1 MPKFYQSQQVKVNML
16 KSNMEIKHTIWFNT
30 ITHRIDDLRTDEIQP
45 KIEKHFEEIA
55 GTKRKYYMD
64 LRSADNRSIYTDVI
78 DPSLPNEKVKVLIKE
93 NTKERLPYRFYFS
106 GNYNSGEGGL
116 ADYDENNQLKVLR
129 IGLDAPNSPAGS
141 LEYLPVFLPVVEFEF
156 YDEIKLNIW
165 ENFLMSNSLVSKTIP
180 ELTSNPTVIDRSPL
194 VFAHGDVTVSISSE
208 KNFIQVYLTRPDN
221 VKIVCVVPNSI
232 PQLDFRKI
240 VEGDCD
246 EWLKLPTNN
255 FSIKYFDGD
264 SEINTGIKEQ
274 Y

>member
-1 MPKFYQSQQVKVNML
+1 MPKFYQSQQEKIHVL
-16 KSNMEIKHTIWFNT
+16 KSNMEIKHNIWFNT
-30 ITHRIDDLRTDEIQP
+30 ITHRIDDLRTDKIQP

-55 GTKRKYYMD
+55 GSKRKYYMD
-64 LRSADNRSIYTDVI
+64 LRSTNSKSVYTDVI
-78 DPSLPNEKVKVLIKE
+78 DPLLPNEKVKVLIEE
-93 NTKERLPYRFYFS
+93 NSRERLPYRFCFS
-106 GNYNSGEGGL
+106 GNYSSGEGGL
-116 ADYDENNQLKVLR
+116 ADYDESNHLKILR
-129 IGLDAPNSPAGS
+129 IGLDAPNSPAGF

-165 ENFLMSNSLVSKTIP
+165 ENCLLSNKLVSKTIP

-208 KNFIQVYLTRPDN
+208 KNFIQVCLTRPDN

-240 VEGDCD
+240 VGGDCD

-264 SEINTGIKEQ
+264 SEINTGVEEQ